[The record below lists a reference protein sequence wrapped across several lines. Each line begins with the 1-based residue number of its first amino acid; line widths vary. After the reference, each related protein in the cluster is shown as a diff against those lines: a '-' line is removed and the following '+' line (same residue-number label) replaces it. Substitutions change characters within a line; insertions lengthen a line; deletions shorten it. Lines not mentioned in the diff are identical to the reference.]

1 MNTKHKIDE
10 RVVRLVKALGEL
22 PATRRELLDI
32 LGLKQNSRRNFRE
45 NYFNPAVAK
54 GYVKMLMPHIPSSP
68 EQGYRLTERGMEFL
82 KELKKAESKKDQAMD
97 NENK

>member
-32 LGLKQNSRRNFRE
+32 LGLKQSSRRNFRT
-45 NYFNPAVAK
+45 NYFNPAADK
-54 GYVKMLMPHIPSSP
+54 GYVKMLMPHIPSCP
-68 EQGYRLTERGMEFL
+68 EQAYRLTDRGMAFL
-82 KELKKAESKKDQAMD
+82 KELKAAESKKDHAAD
-97 NENK
+97 KTE